1 LCLLKGVWKQTVKG
15 KTEAANFIA
24 ERKVAQPITG
34 ADGAPLI
41 PERAGLTEEA
51 VRILAVMR
59 GRPK

>member
-1 LCLLKGVWKQTVKG
+1 MWKQAVKG